1 MHGNN
6 GSVHVSYP
14 RYFYNQS
21 SELHIGLYSTIV
33 SDLGVANVLDGFSE
47 LGIPI
52 IDDPNNG
59 TAAGAMLL
67 PSSMHPT
74 NQTRSD
80 AREAHFN
87 SADHRSNL
95 HVATGQ
101 TVTRLIFE
109 PYNRFTGS
117 RRVVGVEVRY
127 SGLLID
133 RS

>member
-21 SELHIGLYSTIV
+21 SELLINLHSKTV
-33 SDLGVANVLDGFSE
+33 SDLDVANVLDGFSE

-59 TAAGAMLL
+59 TAAGAMFL

-87 SADHRSNL
+87 SAAHKSNL
-95 HVATGQ
+95 HIATGQ
-101 TVTRLIFE
+101 TVTRIILE
-109 PYNRFTGS
+109 PNNRFMGS
-117 RRVVGVEVRY
+117 RRVAGVEARY
-127 SGLLID
+127 PRLLID
-133 RS
+133 Q

>member
-1 MHGNN
+1 M
-6 GSVHVSYP
+6 VS
-14 RYFYNQS
+14 
-21 SELHIGLYSTIV
+21 
-33 SDLGVANVLDGFSE
+33 SDLDVANVLDGFSE

-59 TAAGAMLL
+59 TAAGAMLV

-74 NQTRSD
+74 NQTRFD

-87 SADHRSNL
+87 PTDHRSNL

-101 TVTRLIFE
+101 TVTRLILE
-109 PYNRFTGS
+109 PFNLLTGT

-127 SGLLID
+127 PRLSSD
-133 RS
+133 